1 MGLRMPI
8 QETLQDRGSNP
19 RRPVLKKNKN
29 LINKNILIILIKME
43 FEISK
48 ITERG
53 QVTIPQEF
61 RKELNLKTGEKI
73 LFIKEKEKLILEP
86 MKKTKSLERLKEDL
100 IDTKIAEQFW
110 KDVKSGK
117 VKLINQTEE
126 EFLKDLETW

>member
-1 MGLRMPI
+1 
-8 QETLQDRGSNP
+8 
-19 RRPVLKKNKN
+19 
-29 LINKNILIILIKME
+29 
-43 FEISK
+43 
-48 ITERG
+48 
-53 QVTIPQEF
+53 
-61 RKELNLKTGEKI
+61 
-73 LFIKEKEKLILEP
+73 

>member
-1 MGLRMPI
+1 
-8 QETLQDRGSNP
+8 
-19 RRPVLKKNKN
+19 
-29 LINKNILIILIKME
+29 ME

-117 VKLINQTEE
+117 VKLINQTEK